1 MRRGFRH
8 AALLLALCATT
19 AMPAHAEW
27 RGDTY
32 VYTVADSEAALADA
46 GPLARCIVRHEDAD
60 LDPYAVGNSG
70 ERGVAQLLPGGM
82 LDVFYSRGYS
92 TPWSPYESVAFLE
105 DALARGEGHFWS
117 TYGACRWG

>member
-1 MRRGFRH
+1 MRRALRH

-19 AMPAHAEW
+19 AVPARAEW

-46 GPLARCIVRHEDAD
+46 SPLARCIVSREVAD
-60 LDPYAVGNSG
+60 LDPYAVGAAG

-82 LDVFYSRGYS
+82 LDVFYARGYA
-92 TPWSPYESVAFLE
+92 TPWSPYQSVAFLE
-105 DALARGEGHFWS
+105 DALARGEGHYWT
-117 TYGACRWG
+117 TYWGCV